1 MNPLAKSYLVRIF
14 QTAVTAVMPEAL
26 VRNALR
32 ITEDGLSLR
41 CGTVAA
47 AIRRE
52 EVRNVYLVGGGK
64 AARGMGDA
72 AASVLGDMVAGGVVA
87 VPEEA
92 GGEAGPIRY
101 IEAGHPIPDEGSRE
115 AARCVMELLSNAE
128 QGDLVVALLSGG
140 GSAMLSD
147 PPGAISI
154 GEKERVLRLL
164 LRSGGD
170 IGEVNTVRR
179 HLSLVKGG
187 RMAET
192 AYPARVW
199 ALLLS
204 DVAGDDP
211 SVIASG
217 PFSPDPT
224 TYRDALRVLARFRIL
239 PQVPDSVILHLESGA
254 AGKIPETLKPGD
266 PACRGVTTAVLASNR
281 TALEAAADAARSD
294 RAVSVRTMPG
304 FLRGEARECGRAF
317 VAEMRNVAGRT
328 SPGRTVLL
336 LAGGETTVT
345 VTGKGKGGRCQE
357 FALSAAIAL
366 DGAEGM
372 GVLCGATDGIDGVT
386 DATGGFAYGDTCAR
400 ARAKGLSP
408 RAHLDD
414 NDSFSLFSE
423 INNLFRTGL
432 TGTNVSDIA
441 IGVIAPG
448 RREYR

>member
-345 VTGKGKGGRCQE
+345 VTGKGRGGRCQE

>member
-140 GSAMLSD
+140 GSAMLSE

-164 LRSGGD
+164 LRSGAD

-281 TALEAAADAARSD
+281 TALEAAADAAR
-294 RAVSVRTMPG
+294 ATVRCPSARC
-304 FLRGEARECGRAF
+304 RGSSEGKPANAGAF
-317 VAEMRNVAGRT
+317 VAEMRKWRADFSRANGSVARGGRND
-328 SPGRTVLL
+328 GDGYREGE
-336 LAGGETTVT
+336 GGEVP
-345 VTGKGKGGRCQE
+345 
-357 FALSAAIAL
+357 
-366 DGAEGM
+366 
-372 GVLCGATDGIDGVT
+372 GICLVRRD
-386 DATGGFAYGDTCAR
+386 R
-400 ARAKGLSP
+400 
-408 RAHLDD
+408 
-414 NDSFSLFSE
+414 
-423 INNLFRTGL
+423 
-432 TGTNVSDIA
+432 
-441 IGVIAPG
+441 PG
-448 RREYR
+448 RRGGYGGPVRCHGRDRRGHGRHGRFCLRRYMRPRQGERALSEGTSRR

>member
-164 LRSGGD
+164 LRSGAD

-317 VAEMRNVAGRT
+317 VAEMRNVAVRT

-345 VTGKGKGGRCQE
+345 VTGKGRGGRCQE